1 MSKKCVLFGA
11 PRVTPWYLL
20 LYNVVTVGC
29 YFFYFILFFAMS
41 YYAWCTMK
49 HCVIFNKFSRIFPGY
64 DQSFAVVCIRYLHLL
79 LKIFDSINRI
89 AVFVLDTQKDIF
101 MVNQQIINRHICHL
115 QLLTLTLA
123 INCMWKDITVTK
135 IESFYNLKSSKDVSI
150 HLLNQVHNRLIQ
162 YNFSKC

>member
-1 MSKKCVLFGA
+1 MC
-11 PRVTPWYLL
+11 
-20 LYNVVTVGC
+20 TVWRTKSYPMISSTLQRCHGRL
-29 YFFYFILFFAMS
+29 LFFLFHFIFS
-41 YYAWCTMK
+41 YVLLCMMYYETLCN
-49 HCVIFNKFSRIFPGY
+49 FNKFSRILPGY

-79 LKIFDSINRI
+79 LKILDSINRV

-162 YNFSKC
+162 YNFSKY